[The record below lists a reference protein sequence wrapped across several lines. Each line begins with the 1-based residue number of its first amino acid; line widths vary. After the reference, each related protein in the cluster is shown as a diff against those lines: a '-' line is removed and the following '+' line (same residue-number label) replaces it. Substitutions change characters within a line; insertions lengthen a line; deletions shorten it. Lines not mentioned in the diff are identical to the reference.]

1 MWISSVVMLTS
12 LMSPN
17 EGAGMMIVRQN
28 RAEDSSILQ
37 IYSLSTILL
46 SWALSTAH
54 PLISGVSFR
63 WLSNSQQ
70 AAGEDS
76 GVTTALA
83 IWGALLNLRRMWGVL
98 IMRICSYIYVLYI
111 HFTELTLLWDAPHSS
126 FIHYFTGRDCNS
138 FHEAVIIIWNAP
150 L

>member
-1 MWISSVVMLTS
+1 MSAFLPSACWSPGSRRPTVILNLSSSSEPLPASITKRHIEIKRSTSLPIMWISSVVMLTS

-28 RAEDSSILQ
+28 RAEDSILQ

-63 WLSNSQQ
+63 WLSNSV
-70 AAGEDS
+70 AGCGGGRTVESPQPWQYEEHFLIS
-76 GVTTALA
+76 GEC
-83 IWGALLNLRRMWGVL
+83 GE
-98 IMRICSYIYVLYI
+98 C
-111 HFTELTLLWDAPHSS
+111 
-126 FIHYFTGRDCNS
+126 
-138 FHEAVIIIWNAP
+138 
-150 L
+150 